1 MDGHWRGRLLLQH
14 APSVVIPGAGASIFF
29 RISRTFIHIHN
40 SSDVY
45 IYFNIRNITPSN
57 EGETC
62 PIPAGQTPSLPIA
75 ARYSRSLF
83 FGSMAAGPKNELL
96 CIKGVAREM
105 TEPSTHLSRIPPWLA
120 AGGRSHIGTQS
131 FLRPPPKERKKEGN
145 QLQVRRRR
153 RFAKPEPQQHAR
165 NPGFGYR
172 EVRSFGLETDGRTDR
187 QLTHTAADRRPLLTV
202 PRSGWPDAVAWKPS
216 LPDAPWR
223 RASALHLALHS
234 TAGRT
239 TAHVWGL
246 FNCRPPAAWA
256 RSERAPSPPPSLRSV
271 AGVPALWKVVGGE
284 SILHLALS
292 VGLGRLEPPISIA
305 RRVVRPSAVQFEEFV
320 CVGC

>member
-1 MDGHWRGRLLLQH
+1 MLQH

-172 EVRSFGLETDGRTDR
+172 EVRSFGLETDGRTDGQTDNSPTQQR
-187 QLTHTAADRRPLLTV
+187 IAALFSPFRGLAGLMRWRGSP
-202 PRSGWPDAVAWKPS
+202 PS

-234 TAGRT
+234 TRRAGGPQRT
-239 TAHVWGL
+239 CGAFL
-246 FNCRPPAAWA
+246 IAA
-256 RSERAPSPPPSLRSV
+256 
-271 AGVPALWKVVGGE
+271 
-284 SILHLALS
+284 
-292 VGLGRLEPPISIA
+292 RLLPV
-305 RRVVRPSAVQFEEFV
+305 RRPSEDRASPFASATPVSRGRPRTLES
-320 CVGC
+320 CRR

>member
-1 MDGHWRGRLLLQH
+1 MEHNHFYDLL
-14 APSVVIPGAGASIFF
+14 
-29 RISRTFIHIHN
+29 RKR
-40 SSDVY
+40 
-45 IYFNIRNITPSN
+45 
-57 EGETC
+57 
-62 PIPAGQTPSLPIA
+62 
-75 ARYSRSLF
+75 
-83 FGSMAAGPKNELL
+83 
-96 CIKGVAREM
+96 
-105 TEPSTHLSRIPPWLA
+105 
-120 AGGRSHIGTQS
+120 
-131 FLRPPPKERKKEGN
+131 ERKKETSFRCDDGDDLPSRSRSSTREI
-145 QLQVRRRR
+145 QGLVIERSVPSVSRR
-153 RFAKPEPQQHAR
+153 
-165 NPGFGYR
+165 
-172 EVRSFGLETDGRTDR
+172 TDGRTDGR
-187 QLTHTAADRRPLLTV
+187 TDNSPTQQRIAALFSPFRGLAGLMRWRGSP
-202 PRSGWPDAVAWKPS
+202 PS

-284 SILHLALS
+284 SILHLPLS